1 MDIKSRIEL
10 IKASL
15 PAHVQLVAVSK
26 NHPVERIREALEAG
40 QLAFGEN
47 RVQELMPKA
56 RALPQAEWH
65 MIGHLQTNK
74 VKYIVP
80 FIHLIHSVDSLKLLL
95 EINKQAQRINR
106 VVPCL
111 LQVHIAQEETKYGFS
126 HAEVES
132 LLSGKEIRS
141 LSHISIHGLMGMATF
156 TSDEQQIRKE
166 FKSLRQLFELLK
178 SADLPGQV
186 HMTILSMGMS
196 HDYRIAIEEGS
207 TMIRLGTAIF
217 GERK

>member
-166 FKSLRQLFELLK
+166 FKSLRQLFESLK

>member
-1 MDIKSRIEL
+1 MDIKKRIEQ
-10 IKASL
+10 IKAFL
-15 PAHVQLVAVSK
+15 PAHVRLVAVSK
-26 NHPVERIREALEAG
+26 NHSVERICEALEAG

-47 RVQELMPKA
+47 RVQELVPKA

-80 FIHLIHSVDSLKLLL
+80 FIHLIQSVDSLKLLM

-106 VVPCL
+106 IVSCL

-126 HAEVES
+126 QTEIDNLIATKEVS
-132 LLSGKEIRS
+132 S
-141 LSHISIHGLMGMATF
+141 LSHIRILGLMGMATF
-156 TSDEQQIRKE
+156 TSDEQQIRRE
-166 FKSLRQLFELLK
+166 FKSLRQLFESLK
-178 SADLPGQV
+178 SSNLPEQM
-186 HMTILSMGMS
+186 HMEILSMGMS

-207 TMIRLGTAIF
+207 TMVRIGTAIF